1 MDLSGFAVFDFSEG
15 IPYFSVTSNGVTFN
29 RAVTLKLGAPA
40 FVRLLINESTR
51 QVALQVCDEST
62 PKAVAFYK
70 PKTNGVLSV
79 RWNAQD
85 LVATFK
91 RLMESDLQHGFR
103 VNGELVENGLM
114 VFDLNT
120 AKALVYQSFG
130 LFDI

>member
-29 RAVTLKLGAPA
+29 RAVTLKLGTPA

-62 PKAVAFYK
+62 PKAVSFYK

-120 AKALVYQSFG
+120 AKTLV
-130 LFDI
+130 

>member
-29 RAVTLKLGAPA
+29 RAVTLKLGTPA

-91 RLMESDLQHGFR
+91 RLWNPIYSMDF
-103 VNGELVENGLM
+103 V
-114 VFDLNT
+114 
-120 AKALVYQSFG
+120 
-130 LFDI
+130 

>member
-29 RAVTLKLGAPA
+29 RAVTLKLGTPA

-51 QVALQVCDEST
+51 QVALQVCDESA

-120 AKALVYQSFG
+120 AKALV
-130 LFDI
+130 

>member
-29 RAVTLKLGAPA
+29 RAVTLKLGTPA

-51 QVALQVCDEST
+51 QGALQVCDEST

-120 AKALVYQSFG
+120 AKALV
-130 LFDI
+130 

>member
-1 MDLSGFAVFDFSEG
+1 MDLSAFLLMYFSEG

-29 RAVTLKLGAPA
+29 RAVTLKLGTPA

-79 RWNAQD
+79 RWYPQD

-120 AKALVYQSFG
+120 AKALV
-130 LFDI
+130 

>member
-15 IPYFSVTSNGVTFN
+15 IPYFSVTSNGGTFN
-29 RAVTLKLGAPA
+29 RAVTLKLGTPA

-120 AKALVYQSFG
+120 AKALV
-130 LFDI
+130 

>member
-29 RAVTLKLGAPA
+29 RAVTLKLGTPA

-120 AKALVYQSFG
+120 AKASV
-130 LFDI
+130 

>member
-29 RAVTLKLGAPA
+29 RAVTLKLGTPA

-70 PKTNGVLSV
+70 PKTNGVLSL

-120 AKALVYQSFG
+120 AKALV
-130 LFDI
+130 

>member
-29 RAVTLKLGAPA
+29 RAVTLKLGTPA

-51 QVALQVCDEST
+51 QVALQVCDGST

-120 AKALVYQSFG
+120 AKTLV
-130 LFDI
+130 

>member
-29 RAVTLKLGAPA
+29 RAVTLKLGTPA

-51 QVALQVCDEST
+51 QVELQVCDEST

-120 AKALVYQSFG
+120 AKTLV
-130 LFDI
+130 

>member
-29 RAVTLKLGAPA
+29 RAVTLKLGTPA

-103 VNGELVENGLM
+103 VNAELVENGLM
-114 VFDLNT
+114 LFDLNT
-120 AKALVYQSFG
+120 AKALV
-130 LFDI
+130 

>member
-29 RAVTLKLGAPA
+29 RAVTLKLGTPA

-51 QVALQVCDEST
+51 QVAFQVCDEST
-62 PKAVAFYK
+62 PKAVSFYK
-70 PKTNGVLSV
+70 PKANGVLSV

-120 AKALVYQSFG
+120 AKTLV
-130 LFDI
+130 

>member
-29 RAVTLKLGAPA
+29 RAVTLKLGTPA

-70 PKTNGVLSV
+70 PKANGVLSV

-120 AKALVYQSFG
+120 AKALV
-130 LFDI
+130 

>member
-29 RAVTLKLGAPA
+29 RAVTLKLGTPA

-79 RWNAQD
+79 RWNAQN

-120 AKALVYQSFG
+120 AKALV
-130 LFDI
+130 

>member
-29 RAVTLKLGAPA
+29 RAVTLKLGTPA

-51 QVALQVCDEST
+51 HVALQVCDEST

-120 AKALVYQSFG
+120 AKTLV
-130 LFDI
+130 

>member
-29 RAVTLKLGAPA
+29 RAVTLKLGTPA

-62 PKAVAFYK
+62 PKAGAFYK

-79 RWNAQD
+79 RWDAQD

-120 AKALVYQSFG
+120 AKALV
-130 LFDI
+130 

>member
-29 RAVTLKLGAPA
+29 RAVTLELGTPA

-120 AKALVYQSFG
+120 AKTLV
-130 LFDI
+130 

>member
-29 RAVTLKLGAPA
+29 RAVTLKLGTPA

-51 QVALQVCDEST
+51 QVAVQVCDEST

-120 AKALVYQSFG
+120 AKTLV
-130 LFDI
+130 

>member
-29 RAVTLKLGAPA
+29 RAVTLKLGTPA

-70 PKTNGVLSV
+70 PTTNGVLSV
-79 RWNAQD
+79 RWHAQD

-91 RLMESDLQHGFR
+91 RLIESDLQHGFR

-120 AKALVYQSFG
+120 AKALV
-130 LFDI
+130 

>member
-29 RAVTLKLGAPA
+29 RAVTLKLGTPA

-62 PKAVAFYK
+62 PKSVAFYK

-120 AKALVYQSFG
+120 AKALV
-130 LFDI
+130 

>member
-29 RAVTLKLGAPA
+29 RAVTLKLGTPA
-40 FVRLLINESTR
+40 FVRLLINDSTR

-120 AKALVYQSFG
+120 AKALV
-130 LFDI
+130 

>member
-29 RAVTLKLGAPA
+29 RAVTLKLGTPA

-62 PKAVAFYK
+62 PQAVAFYK

-120 AKALVYQSFG
+120 AKALV
-130 LFDI
+130 

>member
-29 RAVTLKLGAPA
+29 RAVTLKLGTPA

-79 RWNAQD
+79 RWTAQD

-103 VNGELVENGLM
+103 VNGDLVENGLM

-120 AKALVYQSFG
+120 AKTLV
-130 LFDI
+130 

>member
-1 MDLSGFAVFDFSEG
+1 MDLSGFSAFDFSEG
-15 IPYFSVTSNGVTFN
+15 VPYFSVTLNGLTFN
-29 RAVTLKLGAPA
+29 RSVVLKLGSPTY
-40 FVRLLINESTR
+40 VRLLINEESR
-51 QVALQVCDEST
+51 QVALQVCEETT

-70 PKTNGVLSV
+70 PKKNGVLSV
-79 RWNAQD
+79 RWSSQD

-120 AKALVYQSFG
+120 AKTLV
-130 LFDI
+130 

>member
-29 RAVTLKLGAPA
+29 RAVTLKLGTPA

-103 VNGELVENGLM
+103 VNGDLVENGLM

-120 AKALVYQSFG
+120 AKTLV
-130 LFDI
+130 

>member
-29 RAVTLKLGAPA
+29 REVTLKLGTPA

-120 AKALVYQSFG
+120 AKALV
-130 LFDI
+130 

>member
-1 MDLSGFAVFDFSEG
+1 MDLSGFAIFDFSEG

-29 RAVTLKLGAPA
+29 RAVTLKLGTPA

-120 AKALVYQSFG
+120 AKALV
-130 LFDI
+130 

>member
-29 RAVTLKLGAPA
+29 RAVTLKLGTPA

-79 RWNAQD
+79 RWNAQE

-120 AKALVYQSFG
+120 AKALV
-130 LFDI
+130 

>member
-29 RAVTLKLGAPA
+29 RAVTLKLGTPA

-120 AKALVYQSFG
+120 AKALA
-130 LFDI
+130 

>member
-29 RAVTLKLGAPA
+29 RAVTLKLGTPA

-114 VFDLNT
+114 LFDLNT
-120 AKALVYQSFG
+120 AKALV
-130 LFDI
+130 

>member
-29 RAVTLKLGAPA
+29 RAVTLKLGTPA

-51 QVALQVCDEST
+51 QVALQVCDERT
-62 PKAVAFYK
+62 PQAVAFYK

-120 AKALVYQSFG
+120 AKALV
-130 LFDI
+130 

>member
-29 RAVTLKLGAPA
+29 RAVTLKLGTPA

-79 RWNAQD
+79 RRNAQD

-120 AKALVYQSFG
+120 AKALV
-130 LFDI
+130 

>member
-29 RAVTLKLGAPA
+29 RAVTLKLGTPA
-40 FVRLLINESTR
+40 FVRL
-51 QVALQVCDEST
+51 
-62 PKAVAFYK
+62 AFYK

-120 AKALVYQSFG
+120 AKTLV
-130 LFDI
+130 

>member
-29 RAVTLKLGAPA
+29 RAVTLKLGTPA

-51 QVALQVCDEST
+51 QVALQDCDEST

-120 AKALVYQSFG
+120 AKALV
-130 LFDI
+130 

>member
-29 RAVTLKLGAPA
+29 RAVTLKLGTPA

-103 VNGELVENGLM
+103 VNGELVEHGLM

-120 AKALVYQSFG
+120 AKTLV
-130 LFDI
+130 

>member
-29 RAVTLKLGAPA
+29 RAVTLKLGTPA
-40 FVRLLINESTR
+40 FVRLLINESAR

-120 AKALVYQSFG
+120 AKTLV
-130 LFDI
+130 